1 MKENIDDLAIF
12 GGAPAFQEM
21 LHVGR
26 PNLGNRERLFERI
39 NDMLDRKWLSN
50 NGLYVQEFE
59 RRIADMIGV
68 KNCIV
73 MCNGTIALEI
83 AIRALELK
91 GEVILPSF
99 TFVAT
104 AHALQWQEI
113 TPVFCDID
121 PRTHTIDPF
130 CIEKMI
136 TPRTTGIIG
145 VHLWGRPCDIESLEE
160 IAASHHLKLLFD
172 AAHGFGCS
180 YKGRMLGSFGNAEVF
195 SFHPTKLFNS
205 CEGGAIVTDDDAL
218 AAKIRL
224 MKNFGFS
231 GYDNVI
237 YIGTNGKMN
246 EFSALMGLTNLESL
260 DEFIAVTRCNYEYY
274 KQEIGELAGV
284 TLIDYDQKE
293 KCNYQYVVLE
303 IDESVT
309 HVSRDHIIDILRAEN
324 VLARR
329 YFYPGCHRM
338 EPYRSYFPH
347 AGLVLPET
355 ERLAKRVLSLPT
367 GTAVGQDEIRNIC
380 QMIRLAVE
388 YGPEVK
394 ERLSGRVAVT
404 PQYDMM
410 ISKYRTSKFPV
421 QSGETGPILP
431 AKGSEAPFSERRP
444 RKSMFLEWSQLH

>member
-1 MKENIDDLAIF
+1 MKKTVDDLAVF
-12 GGAPAFQEM
+12 GGAPAFQEA

-26 PNLGNRERLFERI
+26 PNIGNRERLLERI
-39 NDMLDRKWLSN
+39 NDMLDRRWLSN
-50 NGLYVQEFE
+50 NGPYVQEFE

-68 KNCIV
+68 KHCIA
-73 MCNGTIALEI
+73 MCNGTVALEI
-83 AIRALELK
+83 AIRSLELT
-91 GEVILPSF
+91 GEVIVPSF

-121 PRTHTIDPF
+121 PGTHTIDPS

-145 VHLWGRPCDIESLEE
+145 VHLWGRPCDIEALEE
-160 IAASHHLKLLFD
+160 IAAAHHLKLLFD

-180 YKGRMLGSFGNAEVF
+180 YKGGMIGSFGSAEVF
-195 SFHPTKLFNS
+195 SFHATKFFNT

-218 AAKIRL
+218 AGKIRL

-246 EFSALMGLTNLESL
+246 ELSALMGLTNLESL
-260 DEFIAVTRCNYEYY
+260 DEFIAVNSANYKSYE
-274 KQEIGELAGV
+274 QELTGLPGV
-284 TLIDYDQKE
+284 RLIKYDRKE
-293 KCNYQYVVLE
+293 KCNYQYVILE
-303 IDESVT
+303 IDESLT
-309 HVSRDHIIDILRAEN
+309 HVTRDQIVDILHAEN

-338 EPYRSYFPH
+338 EPYRSYFPQ

-355 ERLAKRVLSLPT
+355 ERLVKRVLSLPT
-367 GTAVGQDEIRNIC
+367 GTAVGPDEIRKIC
-380 QMIRLAVE
+380 QIIRLAVACGAE
-388 YGPEVK
+388 AR
-394 ERLSGRVAVT
+394 ERLSAHVADKAHKAIMFEGSYDAIRAGRI
-404 PQYDMM
+404 Q
-410 ISKYRTSKFPV
+410 
-421 QSGETGPILP
+421 
-431 AKGSEAPFSERRP
+431 
-444 RKSMFLEWSQLH
+444 